1 MTDATPAATTTTD
14 DDTNATATA
23 PTTIVIAVD
32 GSRLSRT
39 AFRVALSLR
48 RSTDFLSVYHVYDSF
63 KPNKLVANYYSPECK
78 KLFIIISH
86 YSQ

>member
-1 MTDATPAATTTTD
+1 MTDATPAT
-14 DDTNATATA
+14 ATAPQAA

-78 KLFIIISH
+78 KLFIMISH